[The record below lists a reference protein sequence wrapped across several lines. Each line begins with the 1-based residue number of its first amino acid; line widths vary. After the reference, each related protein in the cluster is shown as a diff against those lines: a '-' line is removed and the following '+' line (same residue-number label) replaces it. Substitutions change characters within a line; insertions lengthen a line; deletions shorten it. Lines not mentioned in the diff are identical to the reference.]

1 MRRPAPVR
9 AIFLLGMPE
18 QVHRAV
24 VTACLTPQDCQSF
37 RWRPRL
43 TTQVPLVL
51 PPGAWW
57 SELDDT
63 RMRITIQDHH
73 ARWSGT
79 ATIHYR
85 PSGGSP
91 CDCGD
96 LHANLSVAPVSS
108 RPG

>member
-1 MRRPAPVR
+1 
-9 AIFLLGMPE
+9 MPD
-18 QVHRAV
+18 
-24 VTACLTPQDCQSF
+24 TPGRQSF

-79 ATIHYR
+79 ASDPLPTVGA
-85 PSGGSP
+85 SSP